1 MVQTF
6 SIRSEQIAR
15 YLGTAFLNASQIVII
30 SPWVSDVKIRFPET
44 DQLDDRE
51 LLLSQAVNKLNV
63 DVTFVVDPA
72 NDDHNR
78 TRPQAI
84 LPRLSD
90 YVEVETVENLH
101 AKAIVTDQII
111 YQGSANVTYN
121 GLNVNIELCDL
132 RENEYRDVNKFLK
145 DRIGLE
151 VENS

>member
-15 YLGTAFLNASQIVII
+15 YLGTAFLNTSQIVII
-30 SPWVSDVKIRFPET
+30 SPWVSDVTVRFPET

-63 DVTFVVDPA
+63 DVIFVVDPA

-78 TRPQAI
+78 RRPQAI
-84 LPRLSD
+84 LPKLSD
-90 YVEVETVENLH
+90 YVEIETVENLH

-121 GLNVNIELCDL
+121 GLNVNVELCDL
-132 RENEYRDVNKFLK
+132 RENEYRDVNEFLR

-151 VENS
+151 I